1 MTTFH
6 RLEILVAV
14 AKRLNITQVSRDL
27 HVSQPAI
34 SQEIRL
40 LENNL
45 GMKLIRKK
53 RRGIELTE
61 AGVSLR
67 IEAEKFFSKLDALK
81 KKYGRGVSTMI
92 LTLASDDSVTTWFL
106 Q

>member
-1 MTTFH
+1 M
-6 RLEILVAV
+6 
-14 AKRLNITQVSRDL
+14 NITQVSREL

-40 LENNL
+40 LEKNL

-61 AGVSLR
+61 AGVSLQ
-67 IEAEKFFSKLDALK
+67 IETENFLAKLDALR

-92 LTLASDDSVTTWFL
+92 FTLAADDSVTTWL
-106 Q
+106 LW